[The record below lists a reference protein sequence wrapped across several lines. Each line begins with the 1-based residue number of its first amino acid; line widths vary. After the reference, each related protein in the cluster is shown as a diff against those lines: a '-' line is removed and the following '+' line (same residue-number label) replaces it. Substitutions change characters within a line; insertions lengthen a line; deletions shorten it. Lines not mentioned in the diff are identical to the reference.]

1 MVFPRV
7 MGGLDPFTQE
17 RAVEMIRSA
26 KKSDSR
32 VDGDPLA
39 HLVRLYPEA
48 FAVPVTAIYNKINE
62 SGYWPADWKT
72 EHLTI
77 ISKTPNPSGLKECR
91 NISCT
96 SIFSKILEGAV
107 LAQLR
112 KELAPDPCQYGGIP
126 KCGADNLLVDIW
138 EEP

>member
-17 RAVEMIRSA
+17 RTVEMMRSA
-26 KKSDSR
+26 KKLDSR
-32 VDGDPLA
+32 VNGDLLA

-48 FAVPVTAIYNKINE
+48 FAIPLQSTTRSMKAGTGQQIGRLSILQL
-62 SGYWPADWKT
+62 SP
-72 EHLTI
+72 
-77 ISKTPNPSGLKECR
+77 KTPNPSGLTECR

-126 KCGADNLLVDIW
+126 KCGADNLLVDI
-138 EEP
+138 